1 MAIEPRKPPPQFV
14 VKLQRAL
21 GGRAGWGGFVLQIL
35 FVAALAWIGYE
46 IVANARANLQ
56 AQRIT
61 AGFGFLQN
69 TAGFDVSQ
77 SSDSVFRDRTPIPAY
92 SWSGLL
98 NTLLVSVIGIFFAT
112 LIGFIVALGRLS
124 PNWLLSRISGGYVEL
139 IRNLPLLFQI
149 LFWYLA
155 VLAALPNP
163 RQSISL
169 FGAFFLNNRGLVIP
183 KPIGNPGFEPFVVA
197 VLIAIVAAIVLWR
210 YARRQLFQSG
220 KVIKVWPY
228 ALGLLIGLP
237 LVTALIFGAPVT
249 FEMPVLRGFNF
260 SGGSRVIPEFVALT
274 LALSTYTAAF
284 IAEIVRAGILSVH
297 KGQMEAGS
305 SLGLQ
310 RGSMLRLI
318 VMPQAMRVILP
329 PLTNQY
335 LNLTKNSSLA
345 VAIGY
350 PDLVS
355 VFAGTTLSQTGQAIE
370 IIAHHHGRL
379 SPDLAGHQRDH
390 ELLRLADRPEHGRM
404 SDITASSFVRQDLVP
419 ERAAPVKT
427 TGFVGFLR
435 TRLFNSPTNILLTI
449 VSVLL
454 LWFVVVPAIKF
465 LLVDAVW
472 SGKDRNACLAENAGH
487 TVGACWPF
495 VQAKFTP
502 VHLWLLSRAGALAG
516 QPDLPARPRCC
527 CCRC

>member
-1 MAIEPRKPPPQFV
+1 MTIEPRKPPSQFV

-21 GGRAGWGGFVLQIL
+21 GGQAGWGGFVLQFL
-35 FVAALAWIGYE
+35 FVGALAWISYE
-46 IVANARANLQ
+46 IVSNASENLK

-61 AGFGFLQN
+61 AGFGFLAN
-69 TAGFDVSQ
+69 TAGFDVNQ
-77 SSDSVFRDRTPIPAY
+77 NLIPYAGSDTYTRVFFV
-92 SWSGLL
+92 GLL

-112 LIGFIVALGRLS
+112 LIGFLVALGRLS
-124 PNWLLSRISGGYVEL
+124 PNWLLARISGGYVEL
-139 IRNLPLLFQI
+139 VRNLPLLFQI

-163 RQSISL
+163 RQSIAL
-169 FGAFFLNNRGLVIP
+169 FGSFFLSNRGLVIP
-183 KPIGNPGFEPFVVA
+183 KPVGEPGLEAFVLA
-197 VLIAIVAAIVLWR
+197 ILIAIVASVGLWR
-210 YARRQLFQSG
+210 YARWQLFQNG

-228 ALGLLIGLP
+228 VLGLLAGLP
-237 LVTALIFGAPVT
+237 LFDALIFGAPVS
-249 FEMPVLRGFNF
+249 FEVPVLKGFNF

-310 RGSMLRLI
+310 RGSVLRLI
-318 VMPQAMRVILP
+318 VIPQALRVILP

-370 IIAHHHGRL
+370 IIGITMGVYLLISLVTSAIMSFYGWRLGRSL
-379 SPDLAGHQRDH
+379 G
-390 ELLRLADRPEHGRM
+390 G
-404 SDITASSFVRQDLVP
+404 
-419 ERAAPVKT
+419 
-427 TGFVGFLR
+427 
-435 TRLFNSPTNILLTI
+435 
-449 VSVLL
+449 
-454 LWFVVVPAIKF
+454 
-465 LLVDAVW
+465 
-472 SGKDRNACLAENAGH
+472 
-487 TVGACWPF
+487 
-495 VQAKFTP
+495 
-502 VHLWLLSRAGALAG
+502 
-516 QPDLPARPRCC
+516 
-527 CCRC
+527 